1 MSKFLSLKDIVLEVT
16 IAAIYVVLVLAFYF
30 MSFEVIQFRIAE
42 ILLVLVFF
50 NKKHTIGLVFGTFLA
65 NWIGAFGIIDAFY
78 GSFATLITCILLI
91 MFKKHWYIAL
101 IIVPGLI
108 NGLVISFEISYLY
121 QIFDQY
127 WLNFLW
133 IFIGEFAVVTL
144 IGIPFKLS
152 LEKTQALHFYIK

>member
-42 ILLVLVFF
+42 VLLVLVFF

-78 GSFATLITCILLI
+78 GSIATLLTCLSLILL
-91 MFKKHWYIAL
+91 KKYSKIAL
-101 IIVPGLI
+101 VLVPGLI
-108 NGLVISFEISYLY
+108 NGLIISFEISYLY
-121 QIFDQY
+121 HIFDQY
-127 WLNFLW
+127 WYNF
-133 IFIGEFAVVTL
+133 IFIFLGEFVVL
-144 IGIPFKLS
+144 LVLGLPFKMT
-152 LEKTQALHFYIK
+152 LEKTKTLHPYIT